1 MRAEDWDWGS
11 RCFPW
16 ATGVQLLVKPKR
28 RLTQLVHVVRHAC
41 YFFKYCMFSVCDI
54 YLLFPA
60 LELSYFFFLCNYL
73 CTSLSYSSYCLKSDW
88 DSEDK
93 QLSII
98 LYDIQLS
105 EAIHPQTPTK
115 LSPSSSVEER
125 NCCWEMMR
133 RDPCKEMRL
142 SKMQQDMGVCSWL
155 LISGEIR
162 TAHHSTHRLVWQLLH
177 LHSVIRSSWE
187 DTKARNFAL
196 FS

>member
-1 MRAEDWDWGS
+1 MLSGM
-11 RCFPW
+11 
-16 ATGVQLLVKPKR
+16 
-28 RLTQLVHVVRHAC
+28 HVISSSIV
-41 YFFKYCMFSVCDI
+41 YSVSVIFIFFFQHWSFLI
-54 YLLFPA
+54 
-60 LELSYFFFLCNYL
+60 FFLCNYL
-73 CTSLSYSSYCLKSDW
+73 CTSLSYSSYCLKNDW

-98 LYDIQLS
+98 LCDIQLS

-155 LISGEIR
+155 LISGEIC